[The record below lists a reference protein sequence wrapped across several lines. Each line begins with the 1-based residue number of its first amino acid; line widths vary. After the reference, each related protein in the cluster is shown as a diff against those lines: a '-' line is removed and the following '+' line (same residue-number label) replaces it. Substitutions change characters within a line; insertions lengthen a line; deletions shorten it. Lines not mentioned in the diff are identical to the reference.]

1 MALKYADRKRQ
12 AAQYHRDLVA
22 VNVAKGLELAQR
34 QRGELLT
41 PPEHSEIE
49 LTALLSVYLV
59 ALQATGFVDNEVAQA
74 RIFQRATKL
83 AEERLGTSLE
93 VIR

>member
-1 MALKYADRKRQ
+1 MTMRYVDRKRQ

-41 PPEHSEIE
+41 PPEHSELE

-59 ALQATGFVDNEVAQA
+59 ALQVTGFVDDEAAQG

-83 AEERLGTSLE
+83 AEEKLGTALE
-93 VIR
+93 VLR